1 MPKLTWKDLHS
12 YPILF
17 SYGIRNNVRFE
28 DDKENGK
35 DGIMNLDWDSQSLY
49 TAAILEN
56 GGPMEHP
63 PGAVRRFG
71 GLRMES
77 V

>member
-1 MPKLTWKDLHS
+1 MVFDVSTLYLYYWLYYQ
-12 YPILF
+12 YPMIKVVH
-17 SYGIRNNVRFE
+17 IQTKC
-28 DDKENGK
+28 DKSQQEV
-35 DGIMNLDWDSQSLY
+35 DWDSQSLY

-56 GGPMEHP
+56 DGPNLLEHP
-63 PGAVRRFG
+63 PGVVRRFG